1 MKDFIKKS
9 LALTAI
15 IILTI
20 YTVSSI
26 RFGNWQDTLFLWEL
40 CGVSVLLFLA
50 LLGLN
55 YLKNGNYLA
64 ELLLEYIVVSI
75 IVAITGLFMGW
86 FEFWFLW
93 HVPVYVTPIYVVVYL
108 LDLNR
113 TRRDVDFI
121 NQKVQERR
129 EGTKKNES

>member
-26 RFGNWQDTLFLWEL
+26 RFGNWKDTLFVWEL
-40 CGVSVLLFLA
+40 SGISVLLYLV
-50 LLGLN
+50 LYGLN
-55 YLKNGNYLA
+55 YLKNGNYLV
-64 ELLLEYIVVSI
+64 ELLLEYVVVSV
-75 IVAITGLFMGW
+75 IVAIAGLLLGW
-86 FEFWFLW
+86 FEFSFIW

-121 NQKVQERR
+121 NKKIQERR
-129 EGTKKNES
+129 EGIKKYES